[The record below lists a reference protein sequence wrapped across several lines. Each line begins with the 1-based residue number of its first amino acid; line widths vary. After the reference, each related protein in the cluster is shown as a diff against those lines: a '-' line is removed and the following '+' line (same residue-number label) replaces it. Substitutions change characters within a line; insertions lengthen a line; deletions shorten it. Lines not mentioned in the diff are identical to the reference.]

1 MDQEQQDNGIPTRAI
16 HEAYL
21 TLQDAHREYR
31 RARDNDMDTQG
42 PKAGFQDAVL
52 TFYELVR
59 PHLKHETALEDYWS
73 GSLPDYVGWDFNS
86 SEEAVSYVREHGT
99 GVYQVQQHTDTVQL
113 RQDVLT
119 DGGLQ
124 GFTEWHDFLG
134 LSWDSERLVA
144 VQPDPDDESVRYLKL
159 LRCAV
164 LPLRE
169 LDHWQAT
176 VTKERTQGDGFMAG
190 NTSVET
196 SLEYQHPK
204 KLVTAKRLLVEAA
217 DRLGALSEFEAST
230 QTTEITREDME
241 KVEQWRQKQLNE

>member
-1 MDQEQQDNGIPTRAI
+1 MQDDTEGSGIPTRAI

-31 RARDNDMDTQG
+31 RARDNDDDLQL
-42 PKAGFQDAVL
+42 PKARFQDAVL

-59 PHLKHETALEDYWS
+59 PHLRHETALEDYWA
-73 GSLPDYVGWDFNS
+73 GHLPEYTGWDFDS
-86 SEEAVSYVREHGT
+86 TSEAATYVREKGT
-99 GVYQVQQHTDTVQL
+99 GVYQVQEHVDSVQVN
-113 RQDVLT
+113 QQVLT

-124 GFTEWHDFLG
+124 TFEEWHELLG

-144 VQPDPDDESVRYLKL
+144 VTPADDGSHFVKV

-169 LDHWQAT
+169 LDRWQAD
-176 VTKERTQGDGFMAG
+176 VVKERTQGDGFMAG
-190 NTSVET
+190 ETTVET
-196 SLEYQHPK
+196 TLEYQPVQ

-217 DRLGALSEFEAST
+217 DRLGALSEFEASS
-230 QTTEITREDME
+230 QTTEITREDMQ
-241 KVEQWRQKQLNE
+241 KVEEWRQKQLNQ